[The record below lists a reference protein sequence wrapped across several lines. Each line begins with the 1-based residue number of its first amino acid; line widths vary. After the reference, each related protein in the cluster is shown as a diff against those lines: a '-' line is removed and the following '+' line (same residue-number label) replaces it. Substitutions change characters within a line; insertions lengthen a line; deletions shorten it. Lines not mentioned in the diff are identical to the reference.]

1 MQITHNKE
9 LFCLTLDD
17 PLHVKNVLCNK
28 TTITTTS
35 SKHYRESA
43 LMTAVHILISLTK
56 GKSREEIARDFD
68 DNLELVRVWID
79 YMIAINWV
87 YKNTANGTWVASD
100 NGKMWIEKYYTM

>member
-1 MQITHNKE
+1 MWITHNKE

-17 PLHVKNVLCNK
+17 PLHVKNILCNK
-28 TTITTTS
+28 TTTS
-35 SKHYRESA
+35 SKHHRESA
-43 LMTAVHILISLTK
+43 LMTAVHILICLTK

-87 YKNTANGTWVASD
+87 YKNAADGTWVVSD

>member
-9 LFCLTLDD
+9 LFYLTLDD
-17 PLHVKNVLCNK
+17 PLHVKNILCNK
-28 TTITTTS
+28 TTTS

-43 LMTAVHILISLTK
+43 LMTAVHILICLTK

-68 DNLELVRVWID
+68 DNLELVSVWID
-79 YMIAINWV
+79 YIIAINWV

-100 NGKMWIEKYYTM
+100 NGKMWIERYYTM